1 MKTRLLFFGMASL
14 MLFNAAKG
22 QGTDDLKPI
31 LNKVS
36 PDAIKGYMS
45 FLADDLLEGR
55 KPGTRG
61 FLLGSKYMETQFMA
75 LRLKPGAGD
84 SSYIQQVPLQKG
96 WVDESE
102 SSFTIIN
109 NQKEEKLEYGKEFVL
124 SPYFAS
130 PASTITAP
138 LVFVGFGAD
147 APEFGYDD
155 YKNIDVKGKIV
166 VYINGAPQK
175 FPSSERAYFTT
186 TDVKYAEAI
195 KRGAVGVISFNV
207 SAGRTGS
214 WDATVKRVRQGTYKW
229 MGGKATTAN
238 SYPDLKAVSTF
249 NIEFIEKLFVNAPE
263 GRQNLA
269 ALAGEGKLRSFP
281 LNISARIQVKSKS
294 TLIQSSNVVGMIKGS
309 DPKLKDEYVVYS
321 AHLDHFGIGIPV
333 KNDSIYNGAHDD
345 ASGNAILLEIA
356 KAYRSLPVPPKRSVI
371 FAVVTGEELGLLGS
385 DYFINNL
392 PIKEARVV
400 ANLAIDMPFFFH
412 PVLDIV
418 PYGADHSS
426 LGKQTKKAANMLGL
440 KISPDP
446 FPEQVVFIRSDH
458 YSFIK
463 KGIPALFIKSGFMT
477 VPQDTVNR
485 AKSDLGWRSTIYHT
499 PQDDMNQPFD
509 FKAATTHVK
518 INFLI
523 GYFVCQEA
531 DAPVWNKGDF
541 FGQKFK
547 PKENQELLQRP

>member
-1 MKTRLLFFGMASL
+1 MKRVLPFFLMSYLYLL
-14 MLFNAAKG
+14 NPVRG
-22 QGTDDLKPI
+22 QSPDGLKNI
-31 LNKVS
+31 LNRVS
-36 PDAIKGYMS
+36 PDAIKGYMG

-61 FLLGSKYMETQFMA
+61 FLLGSKYMETQFIS
-75 LRLKPGAGD
+75 LGLKPGVGD
-84 SSYIQQVPLQKG
+84 SSYIQQVPLQRG
-96 WVDESE
+96 WVNESE
-102 SSFTIIN
+102 SSFTIIDHN
-109 NQKEEKLEYGKEFVL
+109 KEEKLAYGKEFVL

-130 PASTITAP
+130 PTSNITAQ
-138 LVFVGFGAD
+138 LVFVGFGIH
-147 APEFGYDD
+147 APEFEYDD
-155 YKNIDVKGKIV
+155 YKSIDVKGKIV

-186 TDVKYAEAI
+186 ADVKYAEAI

-207 SAGRTGS
+207 SSGRAGS
-214 WDATVKRVRQGTYKW
+214 WEATVKRMRQGTYKW
-229 MGGKATTAN
+229 IGKQAGTAN
-238 SYPDLKAVSTF
+238 SYPALKAVAIF
-249 NIEFIEKLFVNAPE
+249 NNEQVEKLFVNAPT
-263 GRQNLA
+263 GLQNVSALA
-269 ALAGEGKLRSFP
+269 AEGKSMSFP
-281 LNISARIQVKSKS
+281 LNISASIQVKTQS
-294 TLIQSSNVVGMIKGS
+294 TLIQSSNVVGIIKGS
-309 DPKLKDEYVVYS
+309 DLKLKNEYVVYT
-321 AHLDHFGIGIPV
+321 AHLDHFGIGVPV

-356 KAYRSLPVPPKRSVI
+356 KAYRSLPVPPKRSVV

-392 PIKEARVV
+392 PLKEAKVV

-426 LGKQTKKAANMLGL
+426 LGKQTEKAAQMLGL

-463 KGIPALFIKSGFMT
+463 KGIPALFVKSGFMT

-485 AKSDLGWRSTIYHT
+485 AKSDVGWRSTIYHT

-523 GYFVCQEA
+523 GYFVCQEPA
-531 DAPVWNKGDF
+531 APVWNKGDF
-541 FGQKFK
+541 FGQRFK
-547 PKENQELLQRP
+547 TKENQEHLQQP